1 MPKLQILWVN
11 KNNITN
17 LSIFIEKVAS
27 SFPDLRYLSMLD
39 NAAAPS
45 YFNGGS
51 KQEYEDY
58 RYNMALFPGSCAMGM
73 RLRYVHTTCIPSGM
87 SLVGRCI
94 LTYES
99 A

>member
-1 MPKLQILWVN
+1 MPKLQTLWVN
-11 KNNITN
+11 KNSITN

-58 RYNMALFPGSCAMGM
+58 R
-73 RLRYVHTTCIPSGM
+73 
-87 SLVGRCI
+87 
-94 LTYES
+94 
-99 A
+99 

>member
-1 MPKLQILWVN
+1 MPNLQTLWVN
-11 KNNITN
+11 RNNITN

-39 NAAAPS
+39 NAAAPN

-58 RYNMALFPGSCAMGM
+58 RYNMALFPRLLCHRNEISC
-73 RLRYVHTTCIPSGM
+73 
-87 SLVGRCI
+87 SL
-94 LTYES
+94 YS
-99 A
+99 K

>member
-1 MPKLQILWVN
+1 MPKLQVLWVN
-11 KNNITN
+11 KNSITN

-27 SFPDLRYLSMLD
+27 SFPDLRYLAMLD

-58 RYNMALFPGSCAMGM
+58 RYNIN
-73 RLRYVHTTCIPSGM
+73 RLLCHGNETEMHTQLVFQVASM
-87 SLVGRCI
+87 S
-94 LTYES
+94 
-99 A
+99 